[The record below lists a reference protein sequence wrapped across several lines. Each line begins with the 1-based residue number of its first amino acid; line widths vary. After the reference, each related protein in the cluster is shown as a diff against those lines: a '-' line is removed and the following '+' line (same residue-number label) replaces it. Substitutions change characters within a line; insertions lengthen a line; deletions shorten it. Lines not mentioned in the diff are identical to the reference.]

1 MLAGWGRFVHRF
13 RFAVIALSLASV
25 IPSLWL
31 IAHGGRLATT
41 DVPTTTESG
50 RALDLIGRELPGR
63 PPSFSFIFSSA
74 TLPAKDPAFRREVER
89 AIAPLRSDER
99 VARVV
104 TAYDPPVYDASVP
117 AAEMISR
124 DGRRALAVVEL
135 KGEAAA
141 FSSLEFSV
149 LPPDVYPSLRAKVKT
164 ETLEMLPVGSIPL
177 NHDFTEVTRTDLQ
190 RAELVILPLV
200 VILLLLVFGSAVA
213 ALLPLLVGALS
224 MAGAIGGTLLMAR
237 YTSVSVYA
245 PNIVTMIGLGVAI
258 DYSLFIVSRFREEI
272 RGHPAPEALT
282 RTMATAGRAILFS
295 GLTVAIG
302 LLGMVFLGL
311 GNIGSIG
318 WAGTVVVSL
327 AVLYALTLLPALL
340 AVIGPRVNS
349 LRLPFIHPERSR
361 KGRGLWHRVAVVVM
375 THPWPVFL
383 SVSALLLVLGLP
395 FLHLRVGS
403 GDVNALPP
411 EAVSRRGDEA
421 LREHFPGGDSNRVL
435 VVVRYPAGSP
445 LTAERIGG
453 LYDLSRWLAKRPNV
467 VRVESLVDLDPRVT
481 REQYQQLATAPPEM
495 RPPGVQQLLR
505 QTVGGRLALLVVA
518 TPLKPSSAEA
528 RALVEEIRASH
539 PAIGGE
545 VLVTGQTA
553 FDLDII
559 SLVTRHAP
567 LTVGLVMLATY
578 VVLFLL
584 LGSVLLPLKA
594 VIMNLLSISA
604 SYGALVWIFQ
614 EGHLS
619 GWLNFTP
626 GPIQT
631 ATPLIMFC
639 FVFGLSMDY
648 EVLLLSRVREE
659 YERGGNTAH
668 AVAEA
673 LESTGRLIT
682 GAAAIMAAVFFGFAT
697 ARSVI
702 IQAVGIGIGLAVVID
717 ATIVRALLVPA
728 TMRLMGRW
736 NWWAPAPLASL
747 HRRLG
752 LAERSSNAEVVPR

>member
-164 ETLEMLPVGSIPL
+164 ETLEMLPVGNIPL

-190 RAELVILPLV
+190 RAELVI
-200 VILLLLVFGSAVA
+200 
-213 ALLPLLVGALS
+213 LPLLVGALS

-258 DYSLFIVSRFREEI
+258 DYSLFIVSRFRQEI
-272 RGHPAPEALT
+272 RDHGGPEALE

-361 KGRGLWHRVAVVVM
+361 KGRGFWHRVAVVVM

-383 SVSALLLVLGLP
+383 SVSALLL
-395 FLHLRVGS
+395 
-403 GDVNALPP
+403 
-411 EAVSRRGDEA
+411 
-421 LREHFPGGDSNRVL
+421 
-435 VVVRYPAGSP
+435 
-445 LTAERIGG
+445 
-453 LYDLSRWLAKRPNV
+453 
-467 VRVESLVDLDPRVT
+467 
-481 REQYQQLATAPPEM
+481 
-495 RPPGVQQLLR
+495 
-505 QTVGGRLALLVVA
+505 
-518 TPLKPSSAEA
+518 
-528 RALVEEIRASH
+528 
-539 PAIGGE
+539 
-545 VLVTGQTA
+545 
-553 FDLDII
+553 
-559 SLVTRHAP
+559 
-567 LTVGLVMLATY
+567 
-578 VVLFLL
+578 
-584 LGSVLLPLKA
+584 
-594 VIMNLLSISA
+594 
-604 SYGALVWIFQ
+604 
-614 EGHLS
+614 
-619 GWLNFTP
+619 
-626 GPIQT
+626 
-631 ATPLIMFC
+631 
-639 FVFGLSMDY
+639 
-648 EVLLLSRVREE
+648 
-659 YERGGNTAH
+659 
-668 AVAEA
+668 
-673 LESTGRLIT
+673 
-682 GAAAIMAAVFFGFAT
+682 
-697 ARSVI
+697 
-702 IQAVGIGIGLAVVID
+702 
-717 ATIVRALLVPA
+717 
-728 TMRLMGRW
+728 
-736 NWWAPAPLASL
+736 
-747 HRRLG
+747 
-752 LAERSSNAEVVPR
+752 